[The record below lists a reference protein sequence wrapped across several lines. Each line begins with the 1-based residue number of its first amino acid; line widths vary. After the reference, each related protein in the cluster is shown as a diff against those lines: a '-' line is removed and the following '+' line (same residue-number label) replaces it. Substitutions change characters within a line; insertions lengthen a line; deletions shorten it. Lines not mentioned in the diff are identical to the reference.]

1 MSNPLNNIANLSNST
16 SCIRRLSLIE
26 NDDFAFH
33 AYKRKDVEPVKK
45 KESAGYTNEAH
56 FGNSQKDLSID
67 LDARKHCKKVVIGDG
82 EKEDTKVGYYE
93 PIWKYTNNASVI
105 RYTWIRKLRSKI
117 ITDLKRHFG
126 REVMH
131 DRLISCLSMYV
142 LIFSY
147 KVIRYIIIIIAL
159 QAINMYS
166 FICSLRFCFLPISR
180 HHNLCRSLEWNM
192 AKFRYIVR

>member
-1 MSNPLNNIANLSNST
+1 MSKPLKNSANVSNSA

-33 AYKRKDVEPVKK
+33 AHKRKDVKPNKK
-45 KESAGYTNEAH
+45 KFSAGYTNETY
-56 FGNSQKDLSID
+56 FGNKQKDLAID
-67 LDARKHCKKVVIGDG
+67 LDARKDCEKEVIGDR
-82 EKEDTKVGYYE
+82 EKKDTKVSHYE

-126 REVMH
+126 REMMH

-142 LIFSY
+142 LILSY
-147 KVIRYIIIIIAL
+147 SVIRY
-159 QAINMYS
+159 
-166 FICSLRFCFLPISR
+166 
-180 HHNLCRSLEWNM
+180 
-192 AKFRYIVR
+192 KYIL

>member
-1 MSNPLNNIANLSNST
+1 MSKPLQNST
-16 SCIRRLSLIE
+16 NVSTSTSRVRRLSLIE

-33 AYKRKDVEPVKK
+33 AHKRKDFESNKK
-45 KESAGYTNEAH
+45 KFSAGNTNEAY
-56 FGNSQKDLSID
+56 FGNTQKDLSID
-67 LDARKHCKKVVIGDG
+67 LDARKHCKKVVIGDR
-82 EKEDTKVGYYE
+82 EKEDTKVSYYE

-147 KVIRYIIIIIAL
+147 KVIRYIT
-159 QAINMYS
+159 
-166 FICSLRFCFLPISR
+166 LR
-180 HHNLCRSLEWNM
+180 
-192 AKFRYIVR
+192 

>member
-1 MSNPLNNIANLSNST
+1 MSKPLKNSANVSNSA

-33 AYKRKDVEPVKK
+33 AHKRKDVKPNKK
-45 KESAGYTNEAH
+45 KFSAGYTNETY
-56 FGNSQKDLSID
+56 FGNKQKDLAID
-67 LDARKHCKKVVIGDG
+67 LDARKDCEKEVIGDR
-82 EKEDTKVGYYE
+82 EKKDTKVSHYE

-142 LIFSY
+142 LILSY
-147 KVIRYIIIIIAL
+147 SVIRYYCNQHA
-159 QAINMYS
+159 
-166 FICSLRFCFLPISR
+166 R
-180 HHNLCRSLEWNM
+180 
-192 AKFRYIVR
+192 